1 MPYAH
6 TTCQLPRART
16 GDSPQKSPASD
27 GIPCQQT
34 HGETTATHNEL
45 ERAHQHGAGQVA
57 LVRGS
62 SQEVTHTASRR
73 SGPRRWLRSVEWLIA
88 AGLHPRANTTT
99 LVIARDLGA
108 RMNYDTGHALYCL
121 HKIVARTGISR
132 ASVKRHIGYLRELGS
147 LAWVQHG
154 TRTNIR
160 RALGLSGYAGTAT
173 IYAAVI
179 PAAYDHALGHR
190 IIGTG
195 YEARAVADY
204 RQMPETHAQAT
215 PTTTVDN
222 TSSNPVDN
230 SAKRSCEPPSLTSA
244 TQKGQVQ
251 MVGGVTT
258 TAARSPKTS
267 TPRSPTPQEQAGSK
281 KRATILGTTVTAA
294 GMQLG
299 DKLARAIRHHVP
311 WTRRATHDQLRW
323 VCADMGEQQ
332 WTKDQAIRFAIETG
346 HTHAAGYAWQPDHPH
361 RLIAAALHT
370 TNDNQLEDAAP
381 TGADTVHAV
390 AWKDSTAGQAAAQQ
404 AALAALFATSAPDKQ
419 PERTDEDRL
428 RARLDWNTWP
438 DVAHHY
444 ATDPDDALDLYGI
457 RLCTYAVRMDSRQE
471 VQA

>member
-1 MPYAH
+1 M
-6 TTCQLPRART
+6 
-16 GDSPQKSPASD
+16 D
-27 GIPCQQT
+27 
-34 HGETTATHNEL
+34 
-45 ERAHQHGAGQVA
+45 
-57 LVRGS
+57 
-62 SQEVTHTASRR
+62 
-73 SGPRRWLRSVEWLIA
+73 
-88 AGLHPRANTTT
+88 
-99 LVIARDLGA
+99 
-108 RMNYDTGHALYCL
+108 YDTGHALYCL
-121 HKIVARTGISR
+121 NKIVARTGISR

-204 RQMPETHAQAT
+204 RQVPETRTHATAT
-215 PTTTVDN
+215 APMDN
-222 TSSNPVDN
+222 ASSNPVDN

-244 TQKGQVQ
+244 DEESEVQ

-267 TPRSPTPQEQAGSK
+267 NSLSPAPQEQAGSK

-332 WTKDQAIRFAIETG
+332 WTEDQAVRFAVETG
-346 HTHAAGYAWQPDHPH
+346 HAHAAGYAWHPDHPH

-370 TNDNQLEDAAP
+370 ANDNELEDAAT
-381 TGADTVHAV
+381 TGAHTVHAV
-390 AWKDSTAGQAAAQQ
+390 AWRDSTDGRAAAQQ
-404 AALAALFATSAPDKQ
+404 AVLAALFATAAPDEQ

-428 RARLDWNTWP
+428 RARLDWNIWP

>member
-1 MPYAH
+1 M
-6 TTCQLPRART
+6 
-16 GDSPQKSPASD
+16 D
-27 GIPCQQT
+27 
-34 HGETTATHNEL
+34 
-45 ERAHQHGAGQVA
+45 
-57 LVRGS
+57 
-62 SQEVTHTASRR
+62 
-73 SGPRRWLRSVEWLIA
+73 
-88 AGLHPRANTTT
+88 
-99 LVIARDLGA
+99 
-108 RMNYDTGHALYCL
+108 YDTGHVLYCL
-121 HKIVARTGISR
+121 NEIVARTGISR
-132 ASVKRHIGYLRELGS
+132 ASVKRHISYLRELGS

-195 YEARAVADY
+195 HEARAVVDY
-204 RQMPETHAQAT
+204 RQMRETRTQAT
-215 PTTTVDN
+215 ATAPVDRAA
-222 TSSNPVDN
+222 SNPVDN

-244 TQKGQVQ
+244 DEESQVQ

-267 TPRSPTPQEQAGSK
+267 SLLSPTPQEQAGRK

-299 DKLARAIRHHVP
+299 DKLARAIHHHVP

-332 WTKDQAIRFAIETG
+332 WTRGQAVRFAVETG
-346 HTHAAGYAWQPDHPH
+346 HAHAAGYAWQPDHPH

-370 TNDNQLEDAAP
+370 ANDNHLEDPAP

-390 AWKDSTAGQAAAQQ
+390 AWRDSTAGRAAAQQ
-404 AALAALFATSAPDKQ
+404 AALAALFATAVSNEQ

>member
-1 MPYAH
+1 MSPLPLP
-6 TTCQLPRART
+6 QLLRRARYRWWGCNYYRST
-16 GDSPQKSPASD
+16 
-27 GIPCQQT
+27 
-34 HGETTATHNEL
+34 
-45 ERAHQHGAGQVA
+45 VA
-57 LVRGS
+57 KN
-62 SQEVTHTASRR
+62 
-73 SGPRRWLRSVEWLIA
+73 
-88 AGLHPRANTTT
+88 LH
-99 LVIARDLGA
+99 
-108 RMNYDTGHALYCL
+108 
-121 HKIVARTGISR
+121 
-132 ASVKRHIGYLRELGS
+132 
-147 LAWVQHG
+147 
-154 TRTNIR
+154 
-160 RALGLSGYAGTAT
+160 
-173 IYAAVI
+173 
-179 PAAYDHALGHR
+179 
-190 IIGTG
+190 
-195 YEARAVADY
+195 
-204 RQMPETHAQAT
+204 
-215 PTTTVDN
+215 
-222 TSSNPVDN
+222 
-230 SAKRSCEPPSLTSA
+230 
-244 TQKGQVQ
+244 
-251 MVGGVTT
+251 
-258 TAARSPKTS
+258 
-267 TPRSPTPQEQAGSK
+267 PRSPTPQEQAGSK